1 MAYLTDETV
10 ADLAGGV
17 AARDRYIEKVK
28 QKAKQREHEA
38 RALAGVAA
46 GSLAFSYMD
55 AAYSDDGVEWKL
67 FNVAP
72 ASLVAAGV
80 FHGLG
85 WAGYAG
91 KYTADLHNL
100 GTGAFA
106 VWLTQWGRDMGRK
119 ARTKP
124 ARHGAAGQYGAG
136 ALPQPGQRYA
146 VDMNGVP
153 AYG

>member
-28 QKAKQREHEA
+28 KKAKEREHEA

-46 GSLAFSYMD
+46 GTLLLSYAD
-55 AAYSDDGVEWKL
+55 AAWSDDGNEWKL
-67 FNVAP
+67 FNLAP
-72 ASLVAAGV
+72 ASLVAAGLL
-80 FHGLG
+80 HGLG
-85 WAGYAG
+85 WAGYLG
-91 KYTADLHNL
+91 KDTADAHNV

-106 VWLTQWGRDMGRK
+106 VWLSQWGREMGRK

-124 ARHGAAGQYGAG
+124 ARHGTAGYGAG

-146 VDMNGVP
+146 VDAGQYAP